1 MIKKIVHYIKDDDF
15 KIRYFNNKVNIVNY
29 EKILEIKDDMI
40 TLSKDNKLILIK
52 GEDLKLTKLLDN
64 EILITGVINIIKVG
78 E

>member
-64 EILITGVINIIKVG
+64 EILINGIIKKI
-78 E
+78 EL